1 MKSWR
6 LVAYLCLLLGVS
18 VPSAQAAL
26 AGEDDEARRAILD
39 LRQKME
45 IHREAQSQAIKQALQ
60 TSLDQSQKQFEA
72 LRKQFEAL
80 RKQFEAVSKQVE
92 ADINQSKQENRQAL
106 LLLQAQ
112 IESLKQ
118 DTANFQGEREQ
129 LLREISLLQR
139 AQKNINA
146 EIEGRFQ
153 KIQAQLAK
161 QDAPPPSP
169 PVNEEAPKSIKV
181 NVQVDGFEF
190 LAEPEEKRD
199 FEAAFVLF
207 RKGDF
212 AAAAKEFAQFVRV
225 YSNSGYKPSALYWL
239 GSAKFARRDFNDA
252 ITQLKGLV
260 NDFPTHTRAAE
271 ALLTVGNAQLEIKQP
286 KEARKT
292 FNDLIKIYPTSEAA
306 AAAKDRLTQIK

>member
-45 IHREAQSQAIKQALQ
+45 IHRQAQSQATEQALQ
-60 TSLDQSQKQFEA
+60 KSLDQSQKQFEV
-72 LRKQFEAL
+72 L

-225 YSNSGYKPSALYWL
+225 YSDSGYKPSALYWL

>member
-6 LVAYLCLLLGVS
+6 LLAYLCLLGVS
-18 VPSAQAAL
+18 VPSAQAVL
-26 AGEDDEARRAILD
+26 FEDEEARRAILD
-39 LRQKME
+39 LRQKVE
-45 IHREAQSQAIKQALQ
+45 IHRQAQSQATVQALQ
-60 TSLDQSQKQFEA
+60 KSLDQSQ
-72 LRKQFEAL
+72 KQFEAL

-225 YSNSGYKPSALYWL
+225 YSDSGYIPSALYWL